1 MIHSP
6 ETESTALQL
15 LSECWEQACR
25 RHRKRGLSN
34 PMLDDMNDRIAK
46 DMLPRLL
53 HLLHE
58 KRDCDVQVLIHTV
71 KRVIIEHM
79 VYENATS
86 QMEWEHSI
94 DAQTKLVTAVVQA
107 AREKLAAE
115 GEWSDEPVTPMMF
128 G

>member
-6 ETESTALQL
+6 EIESSALQL
-15 LSECWEQACR
+15 LRDCWEQACR
-25 RHRKRGLSN
+25 RHRKNGLSN

-53 HLLHE
+53 HLLHD
-58 KRDCDVQVLIHTV
+58 KRDSDVQVLIHSV

-94 DAQTKLVTAVVQA
+94 EAQTKLVTAVVQA
-107 AREKLAAE
+107 AREKLSAE
-115 GEWSDEPVTPMMF
+115 GEWSDEPVPPMMF